1 MKWRKREVKG
11 PLPLFVAKALS
22 CHPTDITLL
31 QETEIEA
38 WKLAESKTQ
47 FLKKKDKEM
56 KAMIDVVDELVL
68 MCSFTIPSDYS
79 ICKL

>member
-1 MKWRKREVKG
+1 M
-11 PLPLFVAKALS
+11 PLFVATALS
-22 CHPTDITLL
+22 CHPTNITLL
-31 QETEIEA
+31 QEMEIEA

-68 MCSFTIPSDYS
+68 MCSSTIPSDYS
-79 ICKL
+79 ICKLQEIITMGRTV

>member
-1 MKWRKREVKG
+1 M
-11 PLPLFVAKALS
+11 PLFVATALS
-22 CHPTDITLL
+22 CHPTDITFL

-56 KAMIDVVDELVL
+56 KAMIDVVDGLVL

-79 ICKL
+79 ICKLQEILTMGRTV